1 MSDSRRRIVAFVLAL
16 GVFAF
21 DRWSKW
27 MIETHLAT
35 YDTKTVIPGFF
46 NIVRSQNP
54 GVAFG
59 MFAETASRFRL
70 PILLGLSVF
79 AVLLLAGMLWRID
92 RLDTLSA
99 SGLALIFGGAMG
111 NVFDRVRAG
120 SVTDFLDFYTGTY
133 HWYTFNVADAS
144 ICTGAGLLI
153 LSMIFSQRG
162 TSTKNAAPRNSQA

>member
-1 MSDSRRRIVAFVLAL
+1 MPDGLRRIIAFLLAL
-16 GVFAF
+16 GVFAL

-27 MIETHLAT
+27 MIDKHFGA

-46 NIVRSQNP
+46 NLVRSQNP

-59 MFAETASRFRL
+59 MFADIASRSRTPVL
-70 PILLGLSVF
+70 IVLSVI
-79 AVLLLAGMLWRID
+79 AVSLLAGMLWRID
-92 RLDTLSA
+92 RLDTPSA
-99 SGLALIFGGAMG
+99 AGLALIFGGAMG

-120 SVTDFLDFYTGTY
+120 SVTDFLDFYAGTY

-153 LSMIFSQRG
+153 LSMILSQRHG
-162 TSTKNAAPRNSQA
+162 AAA

>member
-1 MSDSRRRIVAFVLAL
+1 MFAFILAL
-16 GVFAF
+16 GVFAL

-27 MIETHLAT
+27 TIETQFGS

-46 NIVRSQNP
+46 NLVRSQNP

-59 MFAETASRFRL
+59 IFAETSGRART
-70 PILLGLSVF
+70 PILIGLSVI
-79 AVLLLAGMLWRID
+79 AVLLLAVMLWRID
-92 RLDTLSA
+92 RLDTASA
-99 SGLALIFGGAMG
+99 AGLALIFGGAMG

-120 SVTDFLDFYTGTY
+120 GVTDFLDFYAGTY

-153 LSMIFSQRG
+153 LSMIFSKR
-162 TSTKNAAPRNSQA
+162 

>member
-16 GVFAF
+16 GVFAL